1 MKDDFK
7 NIVSTDWLEQ
17 HLEAPDIRIIDSSW
31 YFPQEK
37 RNAEQEF
44 LECHIPG
51 ASFFDID
58 KIKDNDSDLPHM
70 LPPSA
75 MFNSTV
81 RKLGIGDGHKVVIYD
96 GLGMRSAARLW
107 WMFKVFGY
115 SDVVVLDGGFPKWVK
130 ENRSTTAEI
139 TEKEIRH
146 LTIYEDKS
154 IVADRDD
161 VLRATKLNH
170 CSIIDARSEGRFMGT
185 APEPRSGLRSGSIE
199 NSINVPYETILNE
212 DFTFKSKREIIDI
225 FSKKGVVFNNYII
238 TTCGSGVTAA
248 VLYLAL
254 DEIGCSKISLYD
266 GSWAE
271 WGKIDY

>member
-1 MKDDFK
+1 MEDDFK

-70 LPPSA
+70 LPPSE
-75 MFNSTV
+75 MFNSTI

-130 ENRSTTAEI
+130 ENRSTTADL

-212 DFTFKSKREIIDI
+212 DFTFKRKREIIDI
-225 FSKKGVVFNNYII
+225 FSEKGVVFNNYII

-271 WGKIDY
+271 WGKID

>member
-7 NIVSTDWLEQ
+7 NIVSTDWLEK

-130 ENRSTTAEI
+130 ENRSTTADL

-199 NSINVPYETILNE
+199 NSINVPYETLLNE

-271 WGKIDY
+271 WGKID

>member
-1 MKDDFK
+1 MENDFK

-17 HLEAPDIRIIDSSW
+17 HLEAPDIRVIDSSW
-31 YFPQEK
+31 YFPHEK
-37 RNAEQEF
+37 RNAQQEF
-44 LECHIPG
+44 VECHIPG

-58 KIKDNDSDLPHM
+58 EVKDNESDLPHM
-70 LPPSA
+70 LPPSQ

-81 RKLGIGDGHKVVIYD
+81 RKLGIGDGHRVVIYD

-130 ENRSTTAEI
+130 ENRSITADL

-161 VLRATKLNH
+161 VQRATKLNH
-170 CSIIDARSEGRFMGT
+170 CSIIDARSEGRFLGT
-185 APEPRSGLRSGSIE
+185 EPEPRSGLRSGSIK
-199 NSINVPYETILNE
+199 NSINVPYETLLNE
-212 DFTFKSKREIIDI
+212 DFTFKKKQEILDI
-225 FSKKGVVFNNYII
+225 FSQKGIVFSNYII

-271 WGKIDY
+271 WGKID

>member
-1 MKDDFK
+1 MEDDFK

-70 LPPSA
+70 LPPSE

-130 ENRSTTAEI
+130 ENRSTTADL

-199 NSINVPYETILNE
+199 NSINIPYETLLNE
-212 DFTFKSKREIIDI
+212 DFTFKKKREILDI

-271 WGKIDY
+271 WGKID

>member
-1 MKDDFK
+1 MEDDFK
-7 NIVSTDWLEQ
+7 NIVSTDWLAQ

-70 LPPSA
+70 LPPSE

-130 ENRSTTAEI
+130 ENRSTTADL

-199 NSINVPYETILNE
+199 NSINVPYETLLNE

-225 FSKKGVVFNNYII
+225 FSKKGVVFNNHII

-271 WGKIDY
+271 WGKIN

>member
-1 MKDDFK
+1 MEDDFK

-70 LPPSA
+70 LPPSE

-130 ENRSTTAEI
+130 ENRSTTADI

-199 NSINVPYETILNE
+199 NSINVPYETLLNE

-271 WGKIDY
+271 WGKID

>member
-199 NSINVPYETILNE
+199 NSINVPYETLLNE
-212 DFTFKSKREIIDI
+212 DFTFKKKREILDI
-225 FSKKGVVFNNYII
+225 FSKKGVVLNNYII

-271 WGKIDY
+271 WGKID

>member
-75 MFNSTV
+75 MFNSTL

-130 ENRSTTAEI
+130 ENRSTTADI
-139 TEKEIRH
+139 TGKEIRH

-199 NSINVPYETILNE
+199 NSINVPYETLLNE
-212 DFTFKSKREIIDI
+212 DFTFKKKREIIDI
-225 FSKKGVVFNNYII
+225 FSKKGVVFNNFII

-271 WGKIDY
+271 WGKID

>member
-1 MKDDFK
+1 MEDDFK
-7 NIVSTDWLEQ
+7 NIVSTDWLAQ

-70 LPPSA
+70 LPPSE

-130 ENRSTTAEI
+130 ENRSTTADL

-199 NSINVPYETILNE
+199 NSINVPYETLLNE
-212 DFTFKSKREIIDI
+212 DFTFKSKQEIIDI

-271 WGKIDY
+271 WGKID

>member
-1 MKDDFK
+1 MENDFK
-7 NIVSTDWLEQ
+7 NIVSTDWLEK

-70 LPPSA
+70 LPPSEL
-75 MFNSTV
+75 FNSTI

-161 VLRATKLNH
+161 VLRGTKLNH

-199 NSINVPYETILNE
+199 NSINVPYETLLNE
-212 DFTFKSKREIIDI
+212 DFTFKKKREILDI

-271 WGKIDY
+271 WGKID

>member
-58 KIKDNDSDLPHM
+58 KIKDNNSDLPHM
-70 LPPSA
+70 LPPSE

-130 ENRSTTAEI
+130 ENRSTTADL

-199 NSINVPYETILNE
+199 NSINVPYETLLNE
-212 DFTFKSKREIIDI
+212 DFTFKKKREILDI

-271 WGKIDY
+271 WGKID

>member
-1 MKDDFK
+1 MEDDFK
-7 NIVSTDWLEQ
+7 NIVSTDWLAQ

-58 KIKDNDSDLPHM
+58 KIKDNDIDLPHM

-199 NSINVPYETILNE
+199 NSINVPYETLLNE

-271 WGKIDY
+271 WGKID

>member
-1 MKDDFK
+1 MEDDFK

-130 ENRSTTAEI
+130 ENRSTTADL

-199 NSINVPYETILNE
+199 NSINVPYETLLNE
-212 DFTFKSKREIIDI
+212 DFTFKKKREILDI

-271 WGKIDY
+271 WGKID

>member
-58 KIKDNDSDLPHM
+58 KIKENDTDLPHM

-75 MFNSTV
+75 MFIATV

-130 ENRSTTAEI
+130 ENRSTTADL

-199 NSINVPYETILNE
+199 NSINVPYETLLNE

-271 WGKIDY
+271 WGKID

>member
-1 MKDDFK
+1 MENDFK

-70 LPPSA
+70 LPPSE

-130 ENRSTTAEI
+130 ENRSTTADI
-139 TEKEIRH
+139 GEKEIRH

-199 NSINVPYETILNE
+199 NSINVPYETLLNE

-271 WGKIDY
+271 WGKID

>member
-1 MKDDFK
+1 MENDFK

-70 LPPSA
+70 LPPSE

-130 ENRSTTAEI
+130 ENKSTTADL

-199 NSINVPYETILNE
+199 NSINIPSKWFLASRGLKFNNDGTCFSIKVILLKGLS
-212 DFTFKSKREIIDI
+212 DKSVKPLLKI
-225 FSKKGVVFNNYII
+225 FSVKLTKL
-238 TTCGSGVTAA
+238 
-248 VLYLAL
+248 LYPSKSLFENFL
-254 DEIGCSKISLYD
+254 TSCSIDFSLP
-266 GSWAE
+266 E
-271 WGKIDY
+271 

>member
-58 KIKDNDSDLPHM
+58 KIKDNNSDLPHM
-70 LPPSA
+70 LPPSE

-161 VLRATKLNH
+161 VIRATKSNH
-170 CSIIDARSEGRFMGT
+170 CSVVDARSEGRFMGT

-199 NSINVPYETILNE
+199 NSINVPYETLLNE

-225 FSKKGVVFNNYII
+225 FSKKGVVFNNYIRRK
-238 TTCGSGVTAA
+238 VT
-248 VLYLAL
+248 
-254 DEIGCSKISLYD
+254 ESK
-266 GSWAE
+266 
-271 WGKIDY
+271 

>member
-1 MKDDFK
+1 MENDFK

-81 RKLGIGDGHKVVIYD
+81 RKLGVGDGHKVVIYD

-199 NSINVPYETILNE
+199 NSINVPYETLLNK

-271 WGKIDY
+271 WGKID

>member
-1 MKDDFK
+1 MEDDFK

-58 KIKDNDSDLPHM
+58 KIKDNNSDLPHM
-70 LPPSA
+70 LPPSE

-130 ENRSTTAEI
+130 ENRSTTADL

-199 NSINVPYETILNE
+199 NSINVPYETLLNE

-271 WGKIDY
+271 WGKID

>member
-70 LPPSA
+70 LPPSE

-130 ENRSTTAEI
+130 ENRLTTADI
-139 TEKEIRH
+139 TGKEIRH

-199 NSINVPYETILNE
+199 NSINVPYETLLNE

-271 WGKIDY
+271 WGKID

>member
-1 MKDDFK
+1 MEDDFK
-7 NIVSTDWLEQ
+7 NIVSTDWLAQ

-70 LPPSA
+70 LPPSE

-199 NSINVPYETILNE
+199 NSINVPYETLLNE
-212 DFTFKSKREIIDI
+212 DFTFKRKREIIDI

-271 WGKIDY
+271 WGKID

>member
-58 KIKDNDSDLPHM
+58 KIKDSESDLPHM
-70 LPPSA
+70 LPPSE
-75 MFNSTV
+75 MFNSSV

-96 GLGMRSAARLW
+96 GFGMRSAARLW

-115 SDVVVLDGGFPKWVK
+115 SDVVVLDGGFPKWVT
-130 ENRSTTAEI
+130 ENRATTAEL

-146 LTIYEDKS
+146 LTIFEDKS

-170 CSIIDARSEGRFMGT
+170 CSIIDARSEGRFLGT
-185 APEPRSGLRSGSIE
+185 EPEPRSGLRSGSIE
-199 NSINVPYETILNE
+199 NSINVPFETLLNE
-212 DFTFKSKREIIDI
+212 DFTFKKKEEILDI
-225 FSKKGVVFNNYII
+225 FSQKGIVFNNYII

-271 WGKIDY
+271 WGKVD

>member
-58 KIKDNDSDLPHM
+58 KIKDNNSELPHM
-70 LPPSA
+70 LPPSE

-81 RKLGIGDGHKVVIYD
+81 RKIGIGDGHKVVIYD
-96 GLGMRSAARLW
+96 GFGMRSAARLW

-199 NSINVPYETILNE
+199 NSINVPYETLLNE

-271 WGKIDY
+271 WGKID

>member
-1 MKDDFK
+1 MENDFK
-7 NIVSTDWLEQ
+7 NIVSTDWLEE

-70 LPPSA
+70 LPPSE

-107 WMFKVFGY
+107 WMFKVFGH

-130 ENRSTTAEI
+130 ENRSTTADI

-170 CSIIDARSEGRFMGT
+170 CSIIDARSEGRFLGKE
-185 APEPRSGLRSGSIE
+185 PEPRSGLRSGSIE
-199 NSINVPYETILNE
+199 NSINVPYESLLNK
-212 DFTFKSKREIIDI
+212 DFTFKKKHEILDI
-225 FSKKGVVFNNYII
+225 FSQKGLVFNNYII

-271 WGKIDY
+271 WGKID

>member
-1 MKDDFK
+1 MENDFK
-7 NIVSTDWLEQ
+7 NIVSTDWLEK

-44 LECHIPG
+44 IDCHIPG

-58 KIKDNDSDLPHM
+58 KIKDNESDLPHM
-70 LPPSA
+70 LPPSE

-96 GLGMRSAARLW
+96 GVGMRSAARLW

-130 ENRSTTAEI
+130 ENRSITADL

-170 CSIIDARSEGRFMGT
+170 CSIIDARSEGRFLGKE
-185 APEPRSGLRSGSIE
+185 PEPRSGLRSGSIE
-199 NSINVPYETILNE
+199 NSINVPYETLLNK
-212 DFTFKSKREIIDI
+212 DFTFKKKQEILDI
-225 FSKKGVVFNNYII
+225 FSHKGLVFNNYII

-248 VLYLAL
+248 ILFLAL

-271 WGKIDY
+271 WGKID

>member
-70 LPPSA
+70 LPPSE

-130 ENRSTTAEI
+130 ENRSTTADL

-199 NSINVPYETILNE
+199 NSINVPYETLLNE
-212 DFTFKSKREIIDI
+212 DFTFKSKRELIDI

-271 WGKIDY
+271 WGKID

>member
-1 MKDDFK
+1 MEDDFK
-7 NIVSTDWLEQ
+7 NIVSTDWLAQ

-44 LECHIPG
+44 LESHIPG

-58 KIKDNDSDLPHM
+58 KIKDSDSDLPHM
-70 LPPSA
+70 LPPSE

-130 ENRSTTAEI
+130 ENRSTTADL

-199 NSINVPYETILNE
+199 NSINVPYETLLNE

-271 WGKIDY
+271 WGKID

>member
-17 HLEAPDIRIIDSSW
+17 HFDAPDIRIIDSSW

-130 ENRSTTAEI
+130 ENRSTTADL

-199 NSINVPYETILNE
+199 NSINVPYETLLNE
-212 DFTFKSKREIIDI
+212 DFTFKKKREILDI

-271 WGKIDY
+271 WGKID

>member
-7 NIVSTDWLEQ
+7 NIVSTDWLAQ

-199 NSINVPYETILNE
+199 NSINVPYETLLNE

-271 WGKIDY
+271 WGKID

>member
-130 ENRSTTAEI
+130 ENRSTTADL
-139 TEKEIRH
+139 TAKEIRH

-199 NSINVPYETILNE
+199 NSINVPYETLLNE

-271 WGKIDY
+271 WGKID

>member
-44 LECHIPG
+44 LECHIRG

-70 LPPSA
+70 LPPSEI
-75 MFNSTV
+75 FNSTV

-107 WMFKVFGY
+107 WMFKVFGH

-130 ENRSTTAEI
+130 ENRSTTADI

-170 CSIIDARSEGRFMGT
+170 CSIIDARSEGRFLGKE
-185 APEPRSGLRSGSIE
+185 PEPRSGLRSGSIE
-199 NSINVPYETILNE
+199 NSINVPYETLLNK
-212 DFTFKSKREIIDI
+212 DFTFKKKQEILDI
-225 FSKKGVVFNNYII
+225 FSHKGLVFNNYII

-248 VLYLAL
+248 ILFLAL

-271 WGKIDY
+271 WGKID

>member
-1 MKDDFK
+1 MEDDFK
-7 NIVSTDWLEQ
+7 NIVSTDWLAQ

-70 LPPSA
+70 LPPSE

-130 ENRSTTAEI
+130 ENRSTTADL

-146 LTIYEDKS
+146 LTIFEDKS

-170 CSIIDARSEGRFMGT
+170 CSIIDARSEGRFLGT
-185 APEPRSGLRSGSIE
+185 EPEPRSGLRSGSIE
-199 NSINVPYETILNE
+199 NSINVPFETLLNE
-212 DFTFKSKREIIDI
+212 DFTIKKKEEILDI
-225 FSKKGVVFNNYII
+225 FSQKGIALNNYII

-254 DEIGCSKISLYD
+254 DEIGCSKFSLYD

-271 WGKIDY
+271 WGKID

>member
-70 LPPSA
+70 LPPSE

-115 SDVVVLDGGFPKWVK
+115 SDVVVLDGGFPKWAK
-130 ENRSTTAEI
+130 ENRSTTADI

-199 NSINVPYETILNE
+199 NSINVPYETLLNE

-271 WGKIDY
+271 WGKID

>member
-1 MKDDFK
+1 MEDDFK
-7 NIVSTDWLEQ
+7 NIVSTDWLAQ

-70 LPPSA
+70 LPPSE

-130 ENRSTTAEI
+130 ENRSTTADL

-199 NSINVPYETILNE
+199 NSINVPYETLLNE
-212 DFTFKSKREIIDI
+212 DFTFKKKREILDI

-271 WGKIDY
+271 WGKID

>member
-81 RKLGIGDGHKVVIYD
+81 RKLGIGDGYKVVIYD

-199 NSINVPYETILNE
+199 NSINVPYETLLNE

-271 WGKIDY
+271 WGKID

>member
-70 LPPSA
+70 LPPSE

-115 SDVVVLDGGFPKWVK
+115 SDVVVLDGGFPKWIK
-130 ENRSTTAEI
+130 ENRSTTADI

-154 IVADRDD
+154 KVADRND

-170 CSIIDARSEGRFMGT
+170 CSIIDARSEGRFLGKE
-185 APEPRSGLRSGSIE
+185 PEPRSGLRSGSIE
-199 NSINVPYETILNE
+199 NSINVPYETLLNK
-212 DFTFKSKREIIDI
+212 DFTFKKKQEILDI
-225 FSKKGVVFNNYII
+225 FSQKGIVFSNYII

-271 WGKIDY
+271 WGKID

>member
-1 MKDDFK
+1 MEDDFK
-7 NIVSTDWLEQ
+7 NIVSTDWLAQ

-44 LECHIPG
+44 LECHIPR

-58 KIKDNDSDLPHM
+58 KIKDNESDLPHM
-70 LPPSA
+70 LPPSE

-130 ENRSTTAEI
+130 ENRSTTADL

-199 NSINVPYETILNE
+199 NSINVPYETLLNE

-225 FSKKGVVFNNYII
+225 LSKKGVVFNNYII

-271 WGKIDY
+271 WGKID

>member
-58 KIKDNDSDLPHM
+58 KIKDNDRDLPHM
-70 LPPSA
+70 LPPSE

-130 ENRSTTAEI
+130 ENRSTTADL

-185 APEPRSGLRSGSIE
+185 APEPRSGLQSGSIE
-199 NSINVPYETILNE
+199 NSINVPYETLLNE
-212 DFTFKSKREIIDI
+212 DFTFKKKREILDI

-238 TTCGSGVTAA
+238 IW
-248 VLYLAL
+248 LYSCF
-254 DEIGCSKISLYD
+254 IIFCFN
-266 GSWAE
+266 
-271 WGKIDY
+271 